1 MDFDTKQIVG
11 QLLLGMGAF
20 GIVLAPASRVFSAD
34 RPATNQSAIPAALTV
49 DASVD
54 VSVDAANS
62 RLHLKQEP
70 AATDSLTRYDSA
82 KFSVHYPREWQATP
96 QGDNSVTIV
105 GTADGVTMPIQ
116 TDIAVLR
123 EDPETVVPQQLDQI
137 VAEAVTVQ
145 RYSLVAVDGQS
156 GFRIW
161 YEPETGQQAIV
172 TFVGYGNQQT
182 AILSS
187 YFEPDAETETETLV
201 TQIHGSFVNHSVTQA
216 TTP

>member
-11 QLLLGMGAF
+11 QLFLSMGAL

-34 RPATNQSAIPAALTV
+34 KPTINQPTILVGLAIGTSNGTSTSGPTP
-49 DASVD
+49 
-54 VSVDAANS
+54 
-62 RLHLKQEP
+62 KQES
-70 AATDSLTRYDSA
+70 AASDNLIRYDSA
-82 KFSVHYPREWQATP
+82 KFSVDYPREWQVTS
-96 QGDNSVTIV
+96 QGDNNVTIV
-105 GTADGVTMPIQ
+105 SLADGATMPIQ
-116 TDIAVLR
+116 TDITVLR
-123 EDPETVVPQQLDQI
+123 ENPETVVPQKLDQI
-137 VAEAVTVQ
+137 VADAVTVQ

-161 YEPETGQQAIV
+161 YEPEAGQQAIV

-187 YFEPDAETETETLV
+187 YYEPDPEAETLV
-201 TQIHGSFVNHSVTQA
+201 TQMHGSFVNHSITRA